1 MSASLHL
8 VAAATLLAACQ
19 SASAD
24 PDDPRREPP
33 RTAKLD
39 ATSIT
44 RFHMRAKLY
53 DVRAIELALLRD
65 HLVEAKIL
73 ARAIATAPEEPA
85 LSEWAPMMARIREQA
100 QAVATATSGDEALRH
115 LPHLAAAC
123 AECHIASGN
132 WPAFERAPAVP
143 SDGPVV
149 LRMARHQWAT
159 DRMWD
164 GLIGGREDAWHAG
177 LGVLAA
183 TPAPFAIVDG
193 DEVALAKQLQSLATA
208 ALRDRPAD
216 SLDTRVRIYGELLVT
231 CAACHETNTKR
242 KP

>member
-1 MSASLHL
+1 MSAPLYF

-19 SASAD
+19 PASAD
-24 PDDPRREPP
+24 PDDPHREPP
-33 RTAKLD
+33 HTAKLD
-39 ATSIT
+39 ESSIA

-53 DVRAIELALLRD
+53 DVRRIELALLRD
-65 HLVEAKIL
+65 KLVEAKIL
-73 ARAIATAPEEPA
+73 ARAVVTAPDEPA
-85 LSEWAPMMARIREQA
+85 LAEWAPMMARVREQA
-100 QAVATATSGDEALRH
+100 QAVATANSGDEALRH

-123 AECHIASGN
+123 AECHVATGN
-132 WPAFERAPAVP
+132 WPAVENAPAAP
-143 SDGPVV
+143 ADGPVV

-164 GLIGGREDAWHAG
+164 GMIGGREDAWHVG
-177 LGVLAA
+177 LVVLAA

-208 ALRDRPAD
+208 ALRDRSAD

-231 CAACHETNTKR
+231 CAACHETNTRR